1 MMTTWIKALGAALVI
16 ALALYGGWQMAS
28 GARNLYADW
37 QFLRAVRMQAIQQA
51 QQRQA
56 QPKVAPAPVL
66 P

>member
-1 MMTTWIKALGAALVI
+1 MMTTWIKAAGAALVV
-16 ALALYGGWQMAS
+16 ALALYGGWQIAS

-56 QPKVAPAPVL
+56 RPAVTPDVR
-66 P
+66 PQ